1 MGAVHTPFVV
11 TAPVRIADVGGWT
24 DTWFAGSGRVCS
36 LAVRPGARVVFTP
49 GQDTSDERVVEMRVD
64 LTGEAYRIDRVA
76 LTGGVLP
83 GRHPV
88 LEAAVAALA
97 PPVSVRIDVAA
108 DVPAGSGLGTSA
120 SVTVALL
127 AGLARLREMDLS
139 PAELAAMAHGVELRV
154 GLESGVQDQWAA
166 AHGGIGDIAVDYPG
180 ARHTPIEPSPSVL
193 AELDA
198 RLITVYLG
206 RPHSSSQVHEEVI
219 AGFAT
224 HDPSLELDR
233 LRSAAGHAADAL
245 LLGDLDAFGA
255 ALVDAH
261 ETVRSFHPS
270 LICATADAV
279 AEVAGRHG
287 ASGWKANGAAGDG
300 GTVTIVGS
308 ADAARRAAMIETLST
323 LDGVAVLDLHLSA
336 DGVTIRPV

>member
-1 MGAVHTPFVV
+1 MHTPFVV

-36 LAVRPGARVVFTP
+36 IAVRPGGRVAITP
-49 GQDTSDERVVEMRVD
+49 LDPSEMCVELHVD
-64 LTGEAYRIDRVA
+64 LTGETYRIDRTSLV
-76 LTGGVLP
+76 TTSLP

-88 LEAAVAALA
+88 LEAAVASLV
-97 PPVSVRIDVAA
+97 PPVPVRIDVAA

-120 SVTVALL
+120 AVTVALL
-127 AGLARLREMDLS
+127 AGLAHLRGMDLS

-180 ARHTPIEPSPSVL
+180 ARHTPIEPAPSVL

-198 RLITVYLG
+198 RLVTVYLG

-224 HDPSLELDR
+224 HDPTVELAR
-233 LRSAAGHAADAL
+233 LRTAAGRASDAL

-261 ETVRSFHPS
+261 ETVRSFHAALVS
-270 LICATADAV
+270 TAADAV
-279 AEVAGRHG
+279 TDVAGRHG

-300 GTVTIVGS
+300 GTVTVVGP
-308 ADAARRAAMIETLST
+308 ADAARCAAMVAALST
-323 LDGVAVLDLHLSA
+323 LDGVTVLDLHLSSE
-336 DGVTIRPV
+336 GVTVRPA